1 MLSEFEDHVTIS
13 SSTNDARNG
22 GRWARSGTAGE
33 AKAWAHRAG
42 LTHAARIHSL
52 RASRRGPGAG
62 AAAGARCRPV
72 CPRARARNEPAQN
85 GGLVGGARGPTS
97 GHLAIAQRSAPLELL
112 ACSVSTP
119 GRSLSDTVGLCPRLV
134 AQATARPVVQN
145 TVMPGFSGPKTS
157 QSSLQ
162 RPARHLS
169 SPPFPAA
176 GSHAPPVS
184 SRLEKRY

>member
-1 MLSEFEDHVTIS
+1 MKKPLSSASIRMLSEFEDHVTIS

-85 GGLVGGARGPTS
+85 GGLVGGARGTEQWS
-97 GHLAIAQRSAPLELL
+97 LAS
-112 ACSVSTP
+112 
-119 GRSLSDTVGLCPRLV
+119 LV
-134 AQATARPVVQN
+134 AGLRVIIMEQKT
-145 TVMPGFSGPKTS
+145 PKQLDVRTHS
-157 QSSLQ
+157 CI
-162 RPARHLS
+162 A
-169 SPPFPAA
+169 F
-176 GSHAPPVS
+176 G
-184 SRLEKRY
+184 LETFFKP